1 MLRARSLTRLTVL
14 LASLA
19 VAVAACGGATDPS
32 ASSAATPLKVFM
44 LSFPPGDDFYYTLEQ
59 AAMKEAERLGVDLEI
74 QKVSDMDPTTQVA
87 ALNAGLA
94 KSPDVILIS
103 PYDSTALQAPIE
115 RAVAQGVKVI
125 TYDNTIAK
133 GEGVL
138 STWVSSDTVEE
149 GRMAARALVDLID
162 GKGKVFYQGTQ
173 IGAAFWQAIQEG
185 WQDVMDAEAGIE
197 QLPAVYSDYET
208 AKANSQ
214 MESTL
219 SAHPDVAGGFA
230 SIFSDQAGIIPA
242 IERAGKI
249 GQVKVVALD
258 GQAANI
264 QYLRDG
270 AIQTLISL
278 EPTEYGNAM
287 IQSAVKAANG
297 EELPSQV
304 KIPMCVLTADTVD
317 DPANSA
323 CIYLQAAQ

>member
-1 MLRARSLTRLTVL
+1 
-14 LASLA
+14 
-19 VAVAACGGATDPS
+19 
-32 ASSAATPLKVFM
+32 M
-44 LSFPPGDDFYYTLEQ
+44 LSFPPGDDFYYSIEL
-59 AAMKEAERLGVDLEI
+59 AATEEAERLGVDLEI
-74 QKVSDMDPTTQVA
+74 QKLSDMDPSTQVA

-103 PYDSTALQAPIE
+103 PYDATALQSPIE
-115 RAVAQGVKVI
+115 RAVARGTKVI
-125 TYDNTIAK
+125 TYDNTITN

-149 GRMAARALVDLID
+149 GRMAARALLDLID

-173 IGAAFWQAIQEG
+173 IGAAFWTSIQEG
-185 WQDVMDAEAGIE
+185 WTEVMDAEAGIE

-214 MESTL
+214 MESILT
-219 SAHPDVAGGFA
+219 AHPDLAGGFA
-230 SIFSDQAGIIPA
+230 SIFSDQQGIIPA

-270 AIQTLISL
+270 AIETLISL
-278 EPTEYGNAM
+278 QPKEYGNAL
-287 IQSAVKAANG
+287 IQAAVKAANG
-297 EELPSQV
+297 EELPAQIQ
-304 KIPMCVLTADTVD
+304 IPMCVLTVETVD
-317 DPANSA
+317 DPANA
-323 CIYLQAAQ
+323 PCIYEQATQ

>member
-1 MLRARSLTRLTVL
+1 
-14 LASLA
+14 
-19 VAVAACGGATDPS
+19 
-32 ASSAATPLKVFM
+32 M
-44 LSFPPGDDFYYTLEQ
+44 LSFPPGDDFYYTIEES
-59 AAMKEAERLGVDLEI
+59 AKMEAERLGVDLEI
-74 QKVSDMDPTTQVA
+74 QLLSDMDPATQVA

-125 TYDNTIAK
+125 TYDNTITE

-149 GRMAARALVDLID
+149 GRMAARELLKLID

-173 IGAAFWQAIQEG
+173 IGAAFWQAIQKG
-185 WQDVMDAEAGIE
+185 WKEVMDAEAGIE
-197 QLPAVYSDYET
+197 QLPAVFSDYET

-214 MESTL
+214 MEATL

-230 SIFSDQAGIIPA
+230 SIFSDQDGIIPA
-242 IERAGKI
+242 IERAGKL

-258 GQAANI
+258 GMAPNI
-264 QYLRDG
+264 QRLRDG

-278 EPTEYGNAM
+278 QPREYANAM

-297 EELPSQV
+297 EELPAQV
-304 KIPMCVLTADTVD
+304 KIPMCVLTSDTVD
-317 DPANSA
+317 DPANAA
-323 CIYLQAAQ
+323 CVYEQRPQ